1 MIEAIYHRPSQ
12 PSPNFPQP
20 IRSLAVPVDL
30 DCANSVEGWYAYNRA
45 RARVLIRNTVKKMEA
60 A

>member
-1 MIEAIYHRPSQ
+1 MVETIYHRPAQ

-20 IRSLAVPVDL
+20 IRSLVVPPDL
-30 DCANSVEGWYAYNRA
+30 DCANSVEGWYAFNRA
-45 RARVLIRNTVKKMEA
+45 RARLLIRRTVKTLEA

>member
-1 MIEAIYHRPSQ
+1 MTEAIYNRPLQ

-30 DCANSVEGWYAYNRA
+30 DCANSVEGWYAFNRA
-45 RARVLIRNTVKKMEA
+45 RARLLIRRTAQKMEA

>member
-1 MIEAIYHRPSQ
+1 MTEAIYNRPSQ

-45 RARVLIRNTVKKMEA
+45 RARVLIRKTTKTMEA